1 MGGRSANARKRI
13 IREGSM
19 ATKEVKEI
27 IERAI
32 KFEEDSYNLYTT
44 ASRRV
49 KDPGAKAGLA
59 ELAGEEKKH
68 KTKLEAMLAGTLDWA
83 ISVGRKGKVPDLKI
97 GGPLEARPI
106 TDKSSLQ
113 DVLAVAIKREEA
125 TGAFY
130 SQMAALVEPGQA
142 RDLFEMLAK
151 EETRHKLYVEKI
163 YEQDVYKDF

>member
-1 MGGRSANARKRI
+1 
-13 IREGSM
+13 M
-19 ATKEVKEI
+19 ATEEMKGI

-32 KFEEDSYNLYTT
+32 KFEEDSYKLYTS

-49 KDPGAKAGLA
+49 KDPGARAGLA

-68 KTKLEAMLAGTLDWA
+68 KAKLEGMLKGNLDWA
-83 ISVGRKGKVPDLKI
+83 VRVGRRAKVKDLQI

-106 TDKSSLQ
+106 SEQSSLQ

-130 SQMAALVEPGQA
+130 SQMASLVDPGPA
-142 RDLFEMLAK
+142 KDLFETLAR
-151 EETRHKLYVEKI
+151 EETKHKRYVESI
-163 YEQDVYKDF
+163 YEEDVYKEF